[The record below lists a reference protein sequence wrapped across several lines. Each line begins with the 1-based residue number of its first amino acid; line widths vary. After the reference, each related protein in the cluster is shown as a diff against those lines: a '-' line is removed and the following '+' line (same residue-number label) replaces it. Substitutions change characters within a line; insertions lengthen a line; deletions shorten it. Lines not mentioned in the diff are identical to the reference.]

1 MQYLGDFVT
10 MRTSKHHSQE
20 LNINLTSCTFIMG
33 IILLPHRYR
42 IDLIHTVQDGSVVNC
57 YPHFMFDRITLC
69 HRSRCLVS
77 SRNALSLSGGK
88 EVLRNETKERLQ
100 RRLHALVFIT
110 VNKNQYNEPE
120 GSLAHK
126 KLFGIIS
133 FFDVHTL
140 VISSLDGHTVSKFYF
155 SLTKTLQR

>member
-1 MQYLGDFVT
+1 MSYF
-10 MRTSKHHSQE
+10 
-20 LNINLTSCTFIMG
+20 
-33 IILLPHRYR
+33 
-42 IDLIHTVQDGSVVNC
+42 
-57 YPHFMFDRITLC
+57 
-69 HRSRCLVS
+69 RSRCLVS

-140 VISSLDGHTVSKFYF
+140 VISSLDGHTVSEFYF

>member
-1 MQYLGDFVT
+1 MSYF
-10 MRTSKHHSQE
+10 
-20 LNINLTSCTFIMG
+20 
-33 IILLPHRYR
+33 
-42 IDLIHTVQDGSVVNC
+42 
-57 YPHFMFDRITLC
+57 
-69 HRSRCLVS
+69 RSRCLVS

-126 KLFGIIS
+126 KFFGIIS